1 MAAIE
6 HNNGRNI
13 GAKLMA
19 IGLGTYAFFWQ
30 WHDTAENP
38 LALPSMIDRTADL
51 GVSLFQVC
59 DYPLLESYEP
69 DDLIAPITRAAAVCS
84 WNSAPAASGPRSS
97 AVISRARA
105 GSRPACGPC

>member
-1 MAAIE
+1 
-6 HNNGRNI
+6 
-13 GAKLMA
+13 MA

>member
-1 MAAIE
+1 MT
-6 HNNGRNI
+6 
-13 GAKLMA
+13 

-59 DYPLLESYEP
+59 DFPLLESYEP
-69 DDLIAPITRAAAVCS
+69 DDLDSPNHASRRSVQLELGTRGIR
-84 WNSAPAASGPRSS
+84 PEELRRSQQMLHLDH
-97 AVISRARA
+97 INR
-105 GSRPACGPC
+105 